1 MTDVPAPRRS
11 LLDRLG
17 LDRPDLRAWAM
28 YDWAN
33 SAFMTTIIAAVF
45 PVYFAEVAA
54 KGLEPN
60 DATFRFSIA
69 TTIALTIVALTAP
82 PLGALADFAAL
93 KKKLLF
99 AFQAVG
105 VVATAL
111 MFFIGEGDWS
121 LALTL
126 FVVGNIGVS
135 GAFTFYDSLLPHI
148 AKPGELDRVS
158 SAGYALG
165 YLGGGLLLAV
175 NLLWIARPQW
185 FGLADAGVATRLSF
199 LSVAIWWAV
208 FSIPLFRRV
217 PEPPSPHEGRAPSG
231 VGLLTASFAQLGA
244 TLRELA
250 RFRHALLMLVAFLI
264 YNDGINTIIR
274 MASIYGAQ
282 VGIAPAHLIFAL
294 LLVQFVGIPFAFAFG
309 WLADRIGAKVCVFL
323 ALAVYAVI
331 SVMGYFLDSA
341 LDFYL
346 LAFLVGT
353 VQGGSQALSRS
364 MFASMIPKQKS
375 SEFFAFFAV
384 FEKFAGIIGPAIF
397 AYTIGTTGSS
407 QNAILS
413 VIAFFVV
420 GALLLAMVNVPE
432 GQRAAREAERGA

>member
-1 MTDVPAPRRS
+1 MNEPAVPS
-11 LLDRLG
+11 TSVLDRLG
-17 LDRPDLRAWAM
+17 LKRPELRAWAM

-45 PVYFAEVAA
+45 PVYFSQVAA
-54 KGLEPN
+54 RGLDPN
-60 DATFRFSIA
+60 DATYKFSIA
-69 TTIALTIVALTAP
+69 TTIALAIVAITAP
-82 PLGALADFAAL
+82 PLGALADYAGV
-93 KKKLLF
+93 KKRLLL
-99 AFQAVG
+99 AFQAIG
-105 VVATAL
+105 VLATAG
-111 MFFIGEGDWS
+111 MVFIGEGAWQ
-121 LALTL
+121 LALLL

-148 AKPGELDRVS
+148 AGRDELDRVS

-175 NLLWIARPQW
+175 NLLWIARPHW
-185 FGLADAGVATRLSF
+185 FGLADAGAASRLSF

-217 PEPPSPHEGRAPSG
+217 PEPPSHGAAAAHGASL
-231 VGLLTASFAQLGA
+231 VGASFAQLGN

-250 RFRHALLMLVAFLI
+250 RFKYALLMLVAFLI

-274 MASIYGAQ
+274 MASIYGSQ
-282 VGIAPAHLIFAL
+282 VGIPSEHLIFAL

-309 WLADRIGAKVCVFL
+309 WLAGKIGAKVCVFL
-323 ALAVYAVI
+323 ALAVYVLI
-331 SVMGYFLDSA
+331 SVLGYFMDSTA
-341 LDFYL
+341 EFYL
-346 LAFLVGT
+346 LSFLVGM

-364 MFASMIPKQKS
+364 LFASMIPKQKS

-397 AYTIGTTGSS
+397 AYTIGATGSS
-407 QNAILS
+407 RNAILS
-413 VIAFFVV
+413 VIVFFVV
-420 GALLLAMVNVPE
+420 GALLLAAVNVPE
-432 GQRAAREAERGA
+432 GQRAARDAERAGA